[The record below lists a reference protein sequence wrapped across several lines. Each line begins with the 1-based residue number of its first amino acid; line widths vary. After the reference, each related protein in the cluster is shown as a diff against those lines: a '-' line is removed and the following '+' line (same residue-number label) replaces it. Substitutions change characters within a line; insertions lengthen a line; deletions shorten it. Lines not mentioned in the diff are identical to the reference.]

1 MPLLL
6 LSGSRA
12 PDPSHRLGL
21 RHAQGAA
28 GQHTGPD
35 HRTLTDRRRRRWVFE
50 PACTLG
56 QVVTARA
63 GFLLTLT
70 LLFAVAGCSGGSG
83 EEDRVG
89 AAEPARASETTVAP
103 VGDTVEVGDAPQGI
117 VYDAR
122 TKLLA
127 VAVHDPYRLLLLDST
142 TLEVRRSVALPGKA
156 RHLQVAESGGPVLV
170 PDEAADQLI
179 EVFLPGGSTRVTDV
193 QRHPHDAA
201 AASNG
206 DVVVGNEFSGSI
218 TVVRGGKVL
227 RSAQDL
233 TQPGGVIA
241 DGTDVAVVD
250 VGAFTLST
258 YDLTTMKRTGRI
270 GAGAGPTH
278 GTLTSGH
285 RVVVSDTRGGQLL
298 VDSLDPLKEVGR
310 LALDGSPY
318 GLASDPTTST
328 VWVTLT
334 ATNELV
340 GLDLSTNTPRV
351 IATYPTVQQPDTVAV
366 APGSHTLWV
375 TGTAEGVVQR
385 ITR

>member
-1 MPLLL
+1 MVI
-6 LSGSRA
+6 SRA
-12 PDPSHRLGL
+12 GS
-21 RHAQGAA
+21 
-28 GQHTGPD
+28 
-35 HRTLTDRRRRRWVFE
+35 
-50 PACTLG
+50 
-56 QVVTARA
+56 
-63 GFLLTLT
+63 LLTLT
-70 LLFAVAGCSGGSG
+70 LLFAVAGCGGGSDEG
-83 EEDRVG
+83 GVG
-89 AAEPARASETTVAP
+89 AAEPAQAPGATVAP
-103 VGDTVEVGDAPQGI
+103 AGDTAEVGDAPQGI

-122 TKLLA
+122 TKSLA
-127 VAVHDPYRLLLLDST
+127 VAVQNPYRLLLLDPT
-142 TLEVRRSVALPGKA
+142 TLEVRTSVALPGKV
-156 RHLQVAESGGPVLV
+156 RHLQVAEPGGPVLV
-170 PDEAADQLI
+170 PDESADQLI

-193 QRHPHDAA
+193 QSHPHDAA

-206 DVVVGNEFSGSI
+206 DVIVGNEFSGSI
-218 TVVRGGKVL
+218 TVVREGKVL
-227 RSAQDL
+227 RSFADL

-270 GAGAGPTH
+270 AAGEGPTH

-298 VDSLDPLKEVGR
+298 VDSMDPLKEVGR

-318 GLASDPTTST
+318 GLASDSSTST

-334 ATNELV
+334 AKNELV
-340 GLDLSTNTPRV
+340 GLDLSTDTPRV
-351 IATYPTVQQPDTVAV
+351 IATYPTVGQPDTVAV

-375 TGTAEGVVQR
+375 TGTADGVVQR